1 MKIDFEKSGGLVPAI
16 VQDATTGRVLMVAMM
31 NQTAWEMTVE
41 TKKATFFSRSRK
53 KLWIKGEQS
62 GHTLEVVA
70 LQTDC
75 DQDAILVMVNPTVP
89 GVCHEGYESCF
100 FRTLENG
107 EWLITEEKVYDEQAA
122 YEVKS

>member
-16 VQDATTGRVLMVAMM
+16 VQDATTGRVLMMAMM
-31 NQTAWEMTVE
+31 NQLAWEMTVE
-41 TKKATFFSRSRK
+41 TKKATFFSRSRN

-75 DQDAILVMVNPTVP
+75 DEDAILVMVNPTVP
-89 GVCHEGYESCF
+89 GVCHEGFESCF